1 MLAAQPDEVARDLVP
16 KILGVSGNGAKV
28 ELLTLTL
35 TRALTLVPALTLTP
49 TLTLTFTLTLAL
61 ALALTTQTL
70 ALALTLTLTKVEFLT
85 TDRILSAFF
94 RRFIKGALTTLTL
107 SLTQLTPEP

>member
-1 MLAAQPDEVARDLVP
+1 M
-16 KILGVSGNGAKV
+16 
-28 ELLTLTL
+28 LLTARRKDCFINNYCIEVN
-35 TRALTLVPALTLTP
+35 RAVLSPSMP
-49 TLTLTFTLTLAL
+49 PSPH
-61 ALALTTQTL
+61 
-70 ALALTLTLTKVEFLT
+70 TKVEFLT